1 MPGRLEP
8 GQEFRQHPRLE
19 RIGLACVA
27 AANQLVLFSDVGQVE
42 ELVEGP
48 RHRQQLVF
56 SQVVEGRAQLFGSAA
71 AVSLGAAPD
80 VFDCLQKRFAVLL
93 TNGVPQQLAQQM
105 NIFTQAHIDISHQPC
120 LRHSWKTALAPE
132 CPTTGHAFKADQR
145 RRRSYAEIRAL
156 RIDEVIMKIRELAR
170 HWEQNAKGRLSPT
183 GHVLHLD
190 VESAA
195 RLAALAEMYPKRRP
209 EELLGELL
217 GAALEELEAS
227 FPYIQG
233 QHVIATDEEG
243 DPLYEDIGPTPR
255 FLALSRRYLQDMSTR
270 KDESTH

>member
-1 MPGRLEP
+1 
-8 GQEFRQHPRLE
+8 
-19 RIGLACVA
+19 
-27 AANQLVLFSDVGQVE
+27 
-42 ELVEGP
+42 
-48 RHRQQLVF
+48 
-56 SQVVEGRAQLFGSAA
+56 
-71 AVSLGAAPD
+71 
-80 VFDCLQKRFAVLL
+80 
-93 TNGVPQQLAQQM
+93 
-105 NIFTQAHIDISHQPC
+105 
-120 LRHSWKTALAPE
+120 
-132 CPTTGHAFKADQR
+132 
-145 RRRSYAEIRAL
+145 
-156 RIDEVIMKIRELAR
+156 MKIRELAR

-190 VESAA
+190 LESAA

-233 QHVIATDEEG
+233 QQVIATDEEG

-270 KDESTH
+270 KDESAH